1 MRKYWFR
8 TGLVVVALAM
18 ALLFVHFRAFGQ
30 SDSSTDLIF
39 GTWKM
44 DQAKSFSHR
53 TDESP
58 TFATQHTRILAQ
70 DGDDGVRNTLINDPT
85 SAPAYAYSGKLDGKE
100 YPDPRGRKDQTLTH
114 WRLAPG
120 LIVRLQKKDGKPSEW
135 AIYTVSSDGKTFTSI
150 SWLPANPELQDFQV
164 FTRAK

>member
-1 MRKYWFR
+1 MRKHWFR
-8 TGLVVVALAM
+8 TGLVVVALAA
-18 ALLFVHFRAFGQ
+18 ALLFMHFQAFGQ
-30 SDSSTDLIF
+30 SESSTDLIF

-53 TDESP
+53 TDESL

-70 DGDDGVRNTLINDPT
+70 EGDDGVRNTLINDPT
-85 SAPAYAYSGKLDGKE
+85 SAPAYSYSGKLDGKE

-120 LIVRLQKKDGKPSEW
+120 LIVRLQKKDGKPTEW
-135 AIYTVSSDGKTFTSI
+135 AIYTVSSDGKVFASV

>member
-1 MRKYWFR
+1 MRR
-8 TGLVVVALAM
+8 NLLCAGVAVMTLAVVLLLVHLR
-18 ALLFVHFRAFGQ
+18 LFGQ
-30 SDSSTDLIF
+30 ADNPADAIF

-53 TDESP
+53 TDEAP

-70 DGDDGVRNTLINDPT
+70 EGDDGVRNTLINSPT
-85 SAPAYAYSGKLDGKE
+85 SAPAYSYSAKLDGKE
-100 YPDPRGRKDQTLTH
+100 YPDPRGRAGQTLTH
-114 WRLAPG
+114 WRLGPD
-120 LIVRLQKKDGKPSEW
+120 LIVRLQKKNGKPSEW
-135 AIYTVSSDGKTFTSI
+135 AIYTVSSDGRVFTSM